1 MTRIDELCPCGRPVP
16 LGDCCEPILHGERA
30 AATAEALMRSRYT
43 AFVLGDVDHLSRSW
57 HPSTRPKRIHL
68 GDDGG
73 RRWRGLEVLATAD
86 GGLLDQEGT
95 VEFRARYRAAE
106 GTDGALHEV
115 SRFVRHDG
123 AWTYVDGTHH

>member
-1 MTRIDELCPCGRPVP
+1 
-16 LGDCCEPILHGERA
+16 
-30 AATAEALMRSRYT
+30 MRSRYT

-95 VEFRARYRAAE
+95 VEFRARYRDAE